1 MLIEPISKMAFVNRD
16 LVSEMTNKLNVT
28 EEALEKVSQEN
39 NATDT
44 KLDALKEDAQKL
56 ERTAKELLEQV
67 EFVKNSDVRGKYT
80 SQQPSDTLC
89 ASNLLTC

>member
-1 MLIEPISKMAFVNRD
+1 MS
-16 LVSEMTNKLNVT
+16 NKLNVT

-39 NATDT
+39 NVTDT
-44 KLDALKEDAQKL
+44 KLDGLREDAQKL

-80 SQQPSDTLC
+80 SPQSDTICFYLF
-89 ASNLLTC
+89 TCETISFYPN